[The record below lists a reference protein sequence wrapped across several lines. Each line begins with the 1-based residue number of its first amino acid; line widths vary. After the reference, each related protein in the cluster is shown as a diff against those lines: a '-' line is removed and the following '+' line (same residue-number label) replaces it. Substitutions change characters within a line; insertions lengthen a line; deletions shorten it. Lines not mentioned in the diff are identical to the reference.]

1 MFVLFLDVIIAVDIK
16 RFFLR
21 LRAMVAGFKFFHRI
35 LNRGSRNE
43 GVAHLVFCGM
53 FSSWCKGSRF
63 LIF

>member
-1 MFVLFLDVIIAVDIK
+1 MFVLFLDVIIAIDIK
-16 RFFLR
+16 RFILR

-43 GVAHLVFCGM
+43 GVTHLVFCGRV
-53 FSSWCKGSRF
+53 SLWCKGSRF